1 MDTYNAYNTYT
12 HNTDIEIGIE
22 EDREL
27 LGPKAWAV
35 LETYHARLE
44 SEDTLLHNSGSA
56 SKALDAIAP
65 SIVYTDMIKAYSE
78 GSEGSEGSEDSDD
91 FISTSVAYAVVR
103 RILVAVRCT
112 IGWDM
117 KNIKYIKYIKE
128 AAERMVSAVEEL
140 MLVEHSEGHKFNVRM
155 ISATITKYEEE
166 DTIQN
171 SLLREPSITEFCSA
185 KCVKCSSL
193 VMLRNEITDAL
204 LSLHHMLGAHSLSGT
219 QSVKTLI
226 DASPYKWVHMV
237 GGSMEDLKPITG
249 CDDMK
254 MGNALE

>member
-1 MDTYNAYNTYT
+1 MDTYNTYT

-27 LGPKAWAV
+27 LGPKAWSV
-35 LETYHARLE
+35 LETYHTRLK

-78 GSEGSEGSEDSDD
+78 GSEGSEDSDD
-91 FISTSVAYAVVR
+91 FISTSVAYAIVR

-117 KNIKYIKYIKE
+117 KNIKYIKE

-171 SLLREPSITEFCSA
+171 SPLREPSITEFCSA

-204 LSLHHMLGAHSLSGT
+204 LSLHHMLGAHSLSGS

-226 DASPYKWVHMV
+226 DASPYKWLHMV